1 MMAEDYVRDMF
12 AKTMEELIQEK
23 IKKGVSEEEI
33 EEFTSQKN
41 ISATYKTI
49 VKQISKDSVE
59 TIENIMYEKVLIED
73 AYVNE
78 FLARQSQKWG
88 RAFVASEVL
97 YLCILESAEM
107 YTEYVKEV
115 YGQKANYLFYALRNI
130 HGRAL
135 QIYLEIMCLNKNGF
149 ADGAYARWRSLY
161 ELSVVAA
168 FISEYGEEVAE
179 AFIKSADTD
188 DRYEWAR
195 TAQCFKNYRTDWN
208 ITFKAIKSKC
218 KFIVKEWER
227 EYNFVNQLVHASSQG
242 TFYRLGTDTSKV
254 VPVGR
259 SDSGMSI
266 SAIHSAISLVQI
278 TSFFFTVFS
287 HGDSTISVITFRK
300 WIDKIVEYYEDVE

>member
-1 MMAEDYVRDMF
+1 MMAEDYVCDMF

-23 IKKGVSEEEI
+23 IK
-33 EEFTSQKN
+33 N
-41 ISATYKTI
+41 
-49 VKQISKDSVE
+49 
-59 TIENIMYEKVLIED
+59 
-73 AYVNE
+73 
-78 FLARQSQKWG
+78 
-88 RAFVASEVL
+88 
-97 YLCILESAEM
+97 
-107 YTEYVKEV
+107 
-115 YGQKANYLFYALRNI
+115 
-130 HGRAL
+130 
-135 QIYLEIMCLNKNGF
+135 
-149 ADGAYARWRSLY
+149 
-161 ELSVVAA
+161 
-168 FISEYGEEVAE
+168 
-179 AFIKSADTD
+179 

-218 KFIVKEWER
+218 KLIVVKEWER
-227 EYNFVNQLVHASSQG
+227 EYNLVNQLVHASSQG

-287 HGDSTISVITFRK
+287 HGDSTISLITFRK